1 MDESADSGDILSQTS
16 IKINNDDDARM
27 LYCRMV
33 ETAES
38 QIEEFLPLLESRNF
52 KTVTQD
58 HNKANIWRKRST
70 VDGNIDWR
78 MSARAIYNLI
88 RGLSKPY
95 VGAHFVF
102 DGKIIKV
109 WKAKV
114 VQCTV
119 NNIEPGKVLE
129 NSEKGTL
136 VKASE
141 NAILLIQTEP
151 NLKVK
156 TGTYL

>member
-1 MDESADSGDILSQTS
+1 
-16 IKINNDDDARM
+16 
-27 LYCRMV
+27 
-33 ETAES
+33 
-38 QIEEFLPLLESRNF
+38 
-52 KTVTQD
+52 
-58 HNKANIWRKRST
+58 
-70 VDGNIDWR
+70 
-78 MSARAIYNLI
+78 
-88 RGLSKPY
+88 
-95 VGAHFVF
+95 
-102 DGKIIKV
+102 
-109 WKAKV
+109 